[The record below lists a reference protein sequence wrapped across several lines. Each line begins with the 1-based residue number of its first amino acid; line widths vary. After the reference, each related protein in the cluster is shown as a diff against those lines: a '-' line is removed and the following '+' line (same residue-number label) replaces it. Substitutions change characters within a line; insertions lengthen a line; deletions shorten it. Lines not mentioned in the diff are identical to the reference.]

1 MIWQVVSDTSIQEG
15 FLGTVCGVATIA
27 SDDCNRRLVE
37 PLAVL
42 AGHLKGHH
50 FLKQTN
56 KQTNKQ
62 ANKHE
67 CGNLL
72 PPQVQGAPF
81 YLADKTL
88 VFDAYP
94 APIGPEEWRD
104 QGQSQA
110 RTQQILSAP
119 GFHSIMCIC
128 LISSMLETVDFIN
141 FVQVYRYF
149 GGREFAH
156 LLTWPS
162 LELIRDHG
170 TYRQWNAS

>member
-1 MIWQVVSDTSIQEG
+1 MSDTSVQEG
-15 FLGTVCGVATIA
+15 FFGTVCGVATIA

-62 ANKHE
+62 TSMSVGIS
-67 CGNLL
+67 C

-94 APIGPEEWRD
+94 APIEPEE
-104 QGQSQA
+104 
-110 RTQQILSAP
+110 
-119 GFHSIMCIC
+119 
-128 LISSMLETVDFIN
+128 
-141 FVQVYRYF
+141 
-149 GGREFAH
+149 
-156 LLTWPS
+156 
-162 LELIRDHG
+162 
-170 TYRQWNAS
+170 